1 MLAVGGSGVTRT
13 VEIARPFQLSFNFFY
28 QGLSHSLHLATT
40 CCLVDGHD
48 DNPPDTENDI
58 DTVTS
63 SHISLAPRF
72 LFHIFEY
79 LLARAKYSYHVARLS
94 LSIVRHSFPTIFSLP
109 SYYSLPL
116 PLSLLLLPLLL
127 SYQRLRIPNL
137 SFLPRLPITGVRT
150 TSRRSA
156 IHPYMTD
163 AAVISRPP
171 FLLLS
176 FCLSLERY
184 HIFTTHQT

>member
-94 LSIVRHSFPTIFSLP
+94 LSIVRHSFPTIFRFQVTILSRSL
-109 SYYSLPL
+109 SV
-116 PLSLLLLPLLL
+116 LLLL
-127 SYQRLRIPNL
+127 SCQRLRIPNL
-137 SFLPRLPITGVRT
+137 SFLPRFTDYG
-150 TSRRSA
+150 RSYYFA
-156 IHPYMTD
+156 T
-163 AAVISRPP
+163 
-171 FLLLS
+171 
-176 FCLSLERY
+176 FCLST
-184 HIFTTHQT
+184 HI